1 MSKPSVGYNGNE
13 KLKLPGTIIHM
24 SQDDIYEM
32 VKCANDPIYWAE
44 KYIKIISVDKGLV
57 PIKLYDYQKE
67 IIMATLTN
75 RNTIVLT
82 GRQMGKCLEYN
93 TTITIKHSI
102 TGIEHEMNIGLFHEW
117 MKYQQY
123 VNTMLT
129 YFT

>member
-1 MSKPSVGYNGNE
+1 MSKSSVGYNGNE

-82 GRQMGKCLEYN
+82 GRQMGEICPL
-93 TTITIKHSI
+93 
-102 TGIEHEMNIGLFHEW
+102 
-117 MKYQQY
+117 
-123 VNTMLT
+123 VA
-129 YFT
+129 

>member
-1 MSKPSVGYNGNE
+1 MSKAAVGYNGNE

-24 SQDDIYEM
+24 KQDDIYEM

-44 KYIKIISVDKGLV
+44 KYIKIINVDTGLV

-82 GRQMGKCLEYN
+82 GRQMGVCPLSE
-93 TTITIKHSI
+93 
-102 TGIEHEMNIGLFHEW
+102 
-117 MKYQQY
+117 
-123 VNTMLT
+123 
-129 YFT
+129 